1 MRDLRIFRI
10 FEGTND
16 ILRLMIALQ
25 SIQVLGKMIAA
36 NKMMAVKSQIS
47 ATTGFNMCGNAGGK
61 LSSLADG
68 YGLQFCSRFLQ
79 FFFWKLEIEVFF
91 SIKCKLGMKA
101 INFKYLQLL
110 FKYSIN
116 IFKIETR

>member
-68 YGLQFCSRFLQ
+68 YGLKFCSCFLLHTFLKMRNRRF
-79 FFFWKLEIEVFF
+79 F
-91 SIKCKLGMKA
+91 
-101 INFKYLQLL
+101 
-110 FKYSIN
+110 
-116 IFKIETR
+116 

>member
-1 MRDLRIFRI
+1 MRKIVLKKVNNIFQGVEKVMRDLRIFRI

-68 YGLQFCSRFLQ
+68 YGLKSCSC
-79 FFFWKLEIEVFF
+79 FFTYFF
-91 SIKCKLGMKA
+91 E
-101 INFKYLQLL
+101 N
-110 FKYSIN
+110 
-116 IFKIETR
+116 